1 MEITELVWKLFLILM
16 PGVIATLMVNQLSSK
31 KITSVFFFI
40 IYSALFGIITFIIM
54 EILYSIGIVIVTS
67 FWGDW
72 KNLQWGANLN
82 IWDNIYDNS
91 NKYNRIEIF
100 TSYVLSIPLGL
111 LYGYIYLK
119 KWPNK
124 LFKYFK
130 WTDRYGDDDVWS
142 FYLNSPETDWVYVRE
157 RTTNLTYFGKIRAFS
172 DSGVKREILLADVE
186 VYRTDDGEK
195 LYNLKSI
202 FLELDEFNY
211 SIESPVSDIE
221 TKNTN

>member
-54 EILYSIGIVIVTS
+54 EILYSIGIIFS
-67 FWGDW
+67 NDW
-72 KNLQWGANLN
+72 KYLQLGTNLD

-100 TSYVLSIPLGL
+100 ISYVLSIPLGL
-111 LYGYIYLK
+111 LYGYIDLK
-119 KWPNK
+119 KWPNNF
-124 LFKYFK
+124 FKHFK

-142 FYLNSPETDWVYVRE
+142 FYLNLPETDWIYVRE

-172 DSGVKREILLADVE
+172 DSEVKREIILADVE
-186 VYRTDDGEK
+186 VYKTDDGEK

-221 TKNTN
+221 AKNTN

>member
-54 EILYSIGIVIVTS
+54 EILYSIGIIFS
-67 FWGDW
+67 NDW
-72 KNLQWGANLN
+72 KYLQLGTNLD

-100 TSYVLSIPLGL
+100 ISYVLSVPLGL
-111 LYGYIYLK
+111 LYGYIDLK

-124 LFKYFK
+124 IFKYFK

-142 FYLNSPETDWVYVRE
+142 FYLNLPETDWIYVRE

-172 DSGVKREILLADVE
+172 DSEVKREILLADVE
-186 VYRTDDGEK
+186 VYKTDDWEK

-221 TKNTN
+221 AKNTN